1 MFIHCNDNFEDFDG
15 PLTPLSDASAL
26 SGNSSPH
33 WDAEKGHSH
42 DAPPFLEY
50 RNPSPPFTTSLEE
63 APTFSE
69 VPNAEPYS
77 VCDLCFLQK
86 RRV

>member
-1 MFIHCNDNFEDFDG
+1 MFIHRNDNFENFDA

-26 SGNSSPH
+26 SGYSSPH
-33 WDAEKGHSH
+33 WDAEKRKSH
-42 DAPPFLEY
+42 DAPPFVEY
-50 RNPSPPFTTSLEE
+50 GNPSPPFTKSLEGT
-63 APTFSE
+63 PTLSE
-69 VPNAEPYS
+69 IPNAAPYS